1 MLKTLYQIQEDYA
14 TLTSELLENE
24 GELSQEMEQALEITG
39 EEFVEKAAA
48 YALRIRE
55 FEGHI
60 QTIDREISRLT
71 DMAKRYTKARDFLK
85 ERICNA
91 MLQFKTEKLKTDLV
105 TLSLRKSKRVNIT
118 DEGLIPEEFYTEQ
131 APVISTARIR
141 EALREGS
148 IIPGAELIE
157 HQSVQIK

>member
-14 TLTSELLENE
+14 VLTSELLENE
-24 GELSQEMEQALEITG
+24 GELNPAIEQALEITE
-39 EEFVEKAAA
+39 EEFTAKAAA

-60 QTIDREISRLT
+60 QMIDKEIIRLI
-71 DMAKRYTKARDFLK
+71 DMAKRYTKAKDFLK
-85 ERICNA
+85 QRILNA

-118 DEGLIPEEFYTEQ
+118 DERLIPEEFYTEQ
-131 APVISTARIR
+131 APFLSTSKIR
-141 EALREGS
+141 EALKEGS
-148 IIPGAELIE
+148 IVPGAELIE